1 VAQNI
6 GHAEY
11 LAGRHAGSVQHV
23 SPCRSRTTHQCG
35 FDLGF
40 QDGAMRQPT
49 FAMAE
54 ARIAD
59 QFRAADDPAERCEL
73 LLPVGGNVEEAVGR
87 GKGA

>member
-1 VAQNI
+1 
-6 GHAEY
+6 
-11 LAGRHAGSVQHV
+11 
-23 SPCRSRTTHQCG
+23 
-35 FDLGF
+35 
-40 QDGAMRQPT
+40 MRQPT